1 MTAPLL
7 DVQSLCVR
15 YPVGDGWRKR
25 ELHALRD
32 VSLSLRR
39 GEILAIVGESGSG
52 KTTLARIVSRQES
65 PSSGRILLD
74 GEDVLRT
81 QSRGP
86 TRAYR
91 RRVQLV
97 FQDPFASLNP
107 AHTILHHLVRPLLL
121 HGRATRTDARAKA
134 IELLD
139 QVGLRPGGDFV
150 DRRPHELSGG
160 QRQRVAIARALAP
173 EPDILFADEPTSML
187 DVSIRMGVLQLLED
201 LRQQRGLAIVMIT
214 HDLAAA
220 RWLAD
225 RIAVLYGG
233 RLMEE
238 APADDIAMRPAHPYT
253 HLLVEAAPRPGADIT
268 AELPARPGR
277 PQTVDPPPGCPFA
290 PRCPRVQDRCRSDDP
305 PVEPLSADRRAACF
319 FPEFSS

>member
-1 MTAPLL
+1 VTAPLL
-7 DVQSLCVR
+7 QLEQLGVR
-15 YPVGDGWRKR
+15 YPVGHGWRKR
-25 ELHALRD
+25 ELVALRGMT
-32 VSLSLRR
+32 LSLDR
-39 GEILAIVGESGSG
+39 GEIVAIVGESGSG
-52 KTTLARIVSRQES
+52 KSTLARLVTRQER
-65 PSSGRILLD
+65 PSGGRILLD

-81 QSRGP
+81 QPRGP
-86 TRAYR
+86 TRDYR

-107 AHTILHHLVRPLLL
+107 AHTVLHHLVRPLVL
-121 HGRATRTDARAKA
+121 HKRATRARERGIA
-134 IELLD
+134 LLD
-139 QVGLRPGGDFV
+139 QVGLRPGGEFI

-173 EPDILFADEPTSML
+173 EPDLLFADEPTSML

-225 RIAVLYGG
+225 RIVVVYGG

-238 APADDIAMRPAHPYT
+238 ASADDIARRPAHPYSR
-253 HLLVEAAPRPGADIT
+253 LLVEAAPRPGADIT
-268 AELPARPGR
+268 APLPARPGR
-277 PQTVDPPPGCPFA
+277 AQTVDPPPGCPFA
-290 PRCPRVQDRCRSDDP
+290 PRCPKVQDRCRSEDP
-305 PVEPLSADRRAACF
+305 PIQQLGDRTRVACF
-319 FPEFSS
+319 HPETP